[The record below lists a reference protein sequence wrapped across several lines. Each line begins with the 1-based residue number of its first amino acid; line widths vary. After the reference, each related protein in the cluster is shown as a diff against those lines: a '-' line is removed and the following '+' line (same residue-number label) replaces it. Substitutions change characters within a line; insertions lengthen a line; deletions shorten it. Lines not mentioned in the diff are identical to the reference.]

1 MAAVANK
8 ASDYDQTDVLQL
20 TLTMDAVWKI
30 VERIKTNQELLQAK
44 EMADIASAAKGEFLA
59 NMSHEIRTP
68 MNGIICMI
76 GLLLDTELDD
86 EQQRCAR
93 IARSSGNS
101 MLCLINDILDFS
113 KIEARKLDLEMLD
126 FDLSNL
132 LDDFAG
138 ILAVLAHEKGLE
150 LLCAADLT
158 VPTLLGGDPGRL
170 RQILT
175 NLASNAIKFT
185 HAGEVSVRVSLVED
199 DMKSETVMLRF
210 SVRDTGIGIPAGKID
225 RLFKEFS
232 QVDCSTT
239 RQYGG
244 TGLGLSISKQLAEL
258 MGGEIGVTSEEGKGS
273 EFWFTVRFNKQAVRA
288 DMESIPPGDLHGVR
302 VLIVDDSATSREI
315 PMTANDG
322 WT

>member
-1 MAAVANK
+1 MEV
-8 ASDYDQTDVLQL
+8 SSSRIQFGGRTVLHSIIL
-20 TLTMDAVWKI
+20 
-30 VERIKTNQELLQAK
+30 
-44 EMADIASAAKGEFLA
+44 DITRRKLY
-59 NMSHEIRTP
+59 
-68 MNGIICMI
+68 
-76 GLLLDTELDD
+76 
-86 EQQRCAR
+86 EQQ
-93 IARSSGNS
+93 I
-101 MLCLINDILDFS
+101 
-113 KIEARKLDLEMLD
+113 
-126 FDLSNL
+126 
-132 LDDFAG
+132 
-138 ILAVLAHEKGLE
+138 
-150 LLCAADLT
+150 
-158 VPTLLGGDPGRL
+158 RL
-170 RQILT
+170 NEQRQ
-175 NLASNAIKFT
+175 
-185 HAGEVSVRVSLVED
+185 ESLVRIF
-199 DMKSETVMLRF
+199 KYQTLCF